1 MLRHRAHFALEE
13 CRSARRSRYCG
24 QGDQVSVQPF
34 VAAQIDNHSE
44 DRFAPGQLQSLAGQE
59 HGQTIHWV
67 NQVISGAGL
76 DFRFSPVSDQTAALH

>member
-59 HGQTIHWV
+59 HGRTIPLADV
-67 NQVISGAGL
+67 ASG
-76 DFRFSPVSDQTAALH
+76 RCENCQQR